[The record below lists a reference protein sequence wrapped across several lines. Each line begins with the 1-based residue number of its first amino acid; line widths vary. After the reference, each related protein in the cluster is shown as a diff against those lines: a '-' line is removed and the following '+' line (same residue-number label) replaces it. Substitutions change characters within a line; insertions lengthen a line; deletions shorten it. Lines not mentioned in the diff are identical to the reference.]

1 MHRVFRYIVV
11 TVVCVWVA
19 AVVYLLRTPDPVEE
33 SMAHFSSQCPFC
45 TIAKAYPPTE
55 AQIPNDPNAELISP
69 NCHLILS
76 TKSVLAFL
84 DIMPITQG
92 HVLVI
97 PRTHRTKLGD
107 LQGDE
112 GAALGMW
119 LPAISRATMRALG
132 NGDGDW
138 NVVQNNGA
146 TAAQVVPHVHYHIIP
161 RNGQV
166 PEIKAR
172 SWTMFGRGQRD
183 ELDDEDGVKIAALI
197 RKELAA
203 DVKALE
209 NSDSVARELLSK
221 F

>member
-1 MHRVFRYIVV
+1 
-11 TVVCVWVA
+11 
-19 AVVYLLRTPDPVEE
+19 
-33 SMAHFSSQCPFC
+33 
-45 TIAKAYPPTE
+45 
-55 AQIPNDPNAELISP
+55 
-69 NCHLILS
+69 
-76 TKSVLAFL
+76 
-84 DIMPITQG
+84 
-92 HVLVI
+92 
-97 PRTHRTKLGD
+97 
-107 LQGDE
+107 
-112 GAALGMW
+112 
-119 LPAISRATMRALG
+119 MRALG

-197 RKELAA
+197 RKELVA